1 MHSKIDNYTKEIS
14 SRGKM
19 SLKKLPK
26 TLTKEEVLK
35 LLSQPN
41 KNTYK
46 GLRDRCIMQL
56 MYRAGLRESEVI
68 NLAPKAIEWKEGI
81 LRVWKGKEAKDR
93 KLYLRERTL
102 YLDEHTLNLLRLL
115 DERRPKCGYFF
126 STPKLKKL
134 NDREIR
140 EIVSRYAY
148 KAGIEKHVN
157 PNMLRHTFA
166 TELLQEGYSIRE
178 VQRLL
183 GHTDL
188 STTMIYTHVYDS
200 ALANK
205 MRLRKSIDV

>member
-1 MHSKIDNYTKEIS
+1 M
-14 SRGKM
+14 G
-19 SLKKLPK
+19 LKKLPK

-41 KNTYK
+41 KNTHK

-68 NLAPKAIEWKEGI
+68 NLGPRDIEWKEGV
-81 LRVWKGKEAKDR
+81 LRVWKKKGAKDR
-93 KLYLRERTL
+93 KSYIRERTL
-102 YLDEHTLNLLRLL
+102 YLDERTLDLLRLW
-115 DERRPKCGYFF
+115 DKRRPKCGYFF
-126 STPKLKKL
+126 STPKYGKL
-134 NDREIR
+134 SDREIR

-166 TELLQEGYSIRE
+166 IELLQEGYSIRE
-178 VQRLL
+178 VQKLL

-188 STTMIYTHVYDS
+188 STTMIYTRVYDS
-200 ALANK
+200 VLANK
-205 MRLRKSIDV
+205 MRLRKPIDI